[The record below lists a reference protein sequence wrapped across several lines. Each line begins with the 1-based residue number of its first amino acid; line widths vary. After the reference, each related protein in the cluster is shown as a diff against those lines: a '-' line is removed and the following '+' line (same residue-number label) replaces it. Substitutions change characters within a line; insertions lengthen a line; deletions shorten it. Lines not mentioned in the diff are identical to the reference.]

1 MKPRSVVEEAAR
13 LYDRG
18 MIGQLT
24 GIVIHKGPG
33 MLILD
38 NHGVGYKVAVTTATH
53 AAADH
58 DRELTVW
65 TYLAVRENALDLYG
79 FSERPDLVFFE
90 LLLEVSG
97 IGPKTALAVLNMA
110 GAATLERAI
119 LTGDATYLTKV
130 SGIGAKSAQKI
141 VLELKDKL
149 AKLGKVTDAAD
160 MREESDA
167 IDALLALGY
176 NLRDAREALGAVPP
190 EHTTTN
196 AKVRE
201 ALRLLAQK

>member
-1 MKPRSVVEEAAR
+1 MRYYGS
-13 LYDRG
+13 

-24 GIVIHKGPG
+24 GTISYKGPQG
-33 MLILD
+33 LIVD
-38 NHGVGYKVAVTTATH
+38 VGGIGYKVAVTAATH
-53 AAADH
+53 AEV
-58 DRELTVW
+58 ELGSTLTLW
-65 TYLAVRENALDLYG
+65 THLAVRENALDLYG

-97 IGPKTALAVLNMA
+97 IGPKTALGVLNMA

-119 LTGDATYLTKV
+119 LSGDASYLTKV
-130 SGIGAKSAQKI
+130 SGIGAKSANKI

-149 AKLGKVTDAAD
+149 AKLGKVAAEKD
-160 MREESDA
+160 MREETDA
-167 IDALLALGY
+167 IDALMSLGY
-176 NLRDAREALGAVPP
+176 TLRDARDALTQVKA

-201 ALRLLAQK
+201 ALKLLAQK